1 MKPGDLVKII
11 QGGRLVP
18 PYKWLGKPGLVLDRY
33 HHPSAGGWWWLVVVA
48 GQIRPFH
55 EDYLELI
62 HESR

>member
-1 MKPGDLVKII
+1 MKVGDLVKII

-18 PYKWLGKPGLVLDRY
+18 PRKWLGKAGLVLDRY